1 MSDYQGLANAQAQ
14 QQAWAGYTQK
24 QLSPPIIHYIRETER
39 GPSKETPCGQR
50 LWEVVLWEVVHDL
63 GPVPTPGEF
72 RVHPLTASGLLA
84 RVDCLGCLR
93 ELAKA
98 GAR

>member
-1 MSDYQGLANAQAQ
+1 VSDYQGLANAQAQQQAQ

-50 LWEVVLWEVVHDL
+50 LWEVVHDL

-72 RVHPLTASGLLA
+72 RVHPVTASGLLA
-84 RVDCLGCLR
+84 RVDCLACLR

-98 GAR
+98 GAK